1 MGRLILVLG
10 GARSGKST
18 FAQRRAG
25 ELGGEQVLFVATAGA
40 GDEEMRQRIEKHR
53 RERPAGWQT
62 LEAPQDVGRAI
73 AAHGGMAK
81 VVLVDCLTLLVANRL
96 VSAEDRED
104 REDPFAPEV
113 EAAVTAEVQ
122 ELAACASRM
131 SSDLIV
137 VSNEV
142 GMGLVP
148 PYPMGRAYRDLL
160 GQANQ
165 ALAQKADEVYLL
177 VAGIPLAIKGG
188 ST

>member
-25 ELGGEQVLFVATAGA
+25 ELGGEQVLFVATASA

-73 AAHGGMAK
+73 AAQGGTAK
-81 VVLVDCLTLLVANRL
+81 VVVVDCLTLLVANRL
-96 VSAEDRED
+96 GDAEET
-104 REDPFAPEV
+104 PFAPDV
-113 EAAVTAEVQ
+113 EADVAAEVR
-122 ELAACASRM
+122 ELAACAGRLAA
-131 SSDLIV
+131 DLIV

-165 ALAQKADEVYLL
+165 ALAEKADEVYLL
-177 VAGIPLAIKGG
+177 VAGIPLAIKGIKG
-188 ST
+188 GGV